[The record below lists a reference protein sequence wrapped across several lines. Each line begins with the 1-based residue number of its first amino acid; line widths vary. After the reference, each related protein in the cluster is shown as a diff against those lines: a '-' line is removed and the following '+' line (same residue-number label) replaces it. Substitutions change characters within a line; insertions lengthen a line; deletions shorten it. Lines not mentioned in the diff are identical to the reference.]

1 MPDTYD
7 SLLGDLT
14 SAEYAIVGL
23 AMHRPAVMD
32 EVDLSPDDFQ
42 NVSLGAMYGLMAT
55 LVSEGSPT
63 DPATVCGS
71 LERLTSHGARV
82 RGITPADVLRM
93 YGDAP
98 ATGANA
104 YAKIVRNF
112 AIRRR
117 VIQACEQGAALAR
130 SEGSTDEIVEQVRGL
145 VDNTSRSVASAWA
158 MDDAY
163 AQFVA
168 QVGEPVVYHPTM
180 WPALNDAMGGY
191 RGGALYT
198 IGARPGTGK
207 SIYAVQAALDLADQG
222 QVVWHSMEMGE
233 AEVFTRLTANVARIN
248 TRRIDGSGGEMRPE
262 DWLMLRQHEA
272 TIRGL
277 PLTLDTKRR
286 TMNQIRSTV
295 RTASRNGKVAG
306 VVVDQLGNIAAPP
319 WCKSEYERITYH
331 TDQLKSLA
339 TEFDVPVIVMAQLN
353 REVEKRGS
361 AVPNLADLRSS
372 GSIEQDSDVVLFLY
386 DSPEE
391 GFGLFIAK
399 NRQGPKDITIP
410 LVRRGQFSRLENP
423 S

>member
-1 MPDTYD
+1 MIDTYD

-14 SAEYAIVGL
+14 SAEYSIVGL
-23 AMHRPAVMD
+23 AMHNPAVMD
-32 EVDLSPDDFQ
+32 DVDLSPDDFQ
-42 NVSLGAMYGLMAT
+42 NVSLGALYALLADLT
-55 LVSEGSPT
+55 SEGSPT
-63 DPATVCGS
+63 DPASVCGS
-71 LERLTSHGARV
+71 LERLRTGGGRV
-82 RGITPADVLRM
+82 RGITPADILKM

-98 ATGANA
+98 ASGAYT
-104 YAKIVRNF
+104 YARIIRNF

-117 VIQACEQGAALAR
+117 VIMACEQGSALAK
-130 SEGSTDEIVEQVRGL
+130 SQGSTDEIVEQVRAM
-145 VDNTSRSVASAWA
+145 VDETSRSVAQSWD

-163 AQFVA
+163 SQFVA

-180 WPALNDAMGGY
+180 WPALNDVMGGY

-207 SIYAVQAALDLADQG
+207 SIYAVQAVLDLAEQG
-222 QVVWHSMEMGE
+222 QVVWHSMEMGD

-262 DWLMLRQHEA
+262 DWMMLREHQNF
-272 TIRGL
+272 IRKL

-295 RTASRNGKVAG
+295 RTASRRGKVSG
-306 VVVDQLGNIAAPP
+306 VVIDQLGNIAAPP
-319 WCKSEYERITYH
+319 WARSEYEKITYH
-331 TDQLKSLA
+331 TDQLKALA
-339 TEFDVPVIVMAQLN
+339 GEFDVPVIVMAQLN
-353 REVEKRGS
+353 REVEKRTS

-386 DSPEE
+386 DGQEE
-391 GFGLFIAK
+391 GFGIHVAK
-399 NRQGPKDITIP
+399 NRQGPKDVTVP
-410 LVRRGQFSRLENP
+410 LVRRGQFSRLDNP